1 MPLGAALR
9 GGRPLTLRLAGRTCC
24 AAPSQAERLSARTIL
39 AGPKRLPARANPIPN
54 PNPNPDF
61 FGLLRR
67 GDDKGNGYNDETW
80 DSWGRGIDPVRDIKN
95 PDHRVKVL
103 FSNHPLLETDG
114 VHRPFWVHSVAEVA
128 AWLLQVNIPKPNV
141 SQRQLEVALEA
152 EHVRIYGADH
162 NYRDD
167 DRDVDSEGDEPG
179 VGGFAARDCAKE
191 LAAGAQPRPAPRPS
205 APPQRPAPALRMP

>member
-1 MPLGAALR
+1 MPN
-9 GGRPLTLRLAGRTCC
+9 P
-24 AAPSQAERLSARTIL
+24 
-39 AGPKRLPARANPIPN
+39 NPIPN

-67 GDDKGNGYNDETW
+67 GDDKGNGYNHETW